1 MENLQAMKRISFI
14 IATVLMCFIGC
25 APKSVRNTLSD
36 IETFIQERPDSALT
50 ILDTMARASL
60 TTARSRAHHALL
72 HAMALDKNFIDVD
85 DDSIAQVAVDYFS
98 KHGPQKY
105 HARSLYYLGLA
116 YYYQEDYNKAIVEF
130 TKAEEVAVGC
140 DSLSLSL
147 ILTSEADAYS
157 RNYAH
162 VEELNSLRRALT
174 IDQNLNSEYYIN
186 VTKLRLVQSL
196 YNLNYNDEAD
206 SLLNELLR
214 TDISNDLLQT
224 SVNVTHAFVSSAI
237 KEIPDFKLASTI
249 YKDIHASEF
258 VTCLTIKDYWAWAY
272 SLNALGRKEEAQE
285 LIDQLIQ
292 ESSGTSSYWQYMIA
306 KSDRDSESALSHL
319 EDYIKYNDKE
329 VSDALKQSLALSQR
343 DYYQS
348 QSELSESEAHNA
360 RLTSLIIILTAAF
373 SAALV
378 FILIK
383 SYVKRQE
390 QQKEKYL
397 LYISE
402 ISRQME
408 EAKRGDYPALKKKYL
423 SLYRSRFETIGA
435 LYEQYI
441 HSKDLVNGESS
452 VYRKVATIVDD
463 FTLDY
468 QNGEKFETM
477 LDEDLD
483 NIMTNLRKEMPAL
496 KKKDIAIFSLFAIG
510 FDVTTISHLLNTS
523 MNTIYIRKSRIRHLI
538 DETDPPHKE
547 QFLEILGPF

>member
-1 MENLQAMKRISFI
+1 MKRISFI
-14 IATVLMCFIGC
+14 VAFALACIIGC
-25 APKSVRNTLSD
+25 APESVRHTLSD

-50 ILDTMARASL
+50 ILDTMDRASL

-72 HAMALDKNFIDVD
+72 HAMALDKNFIDVS
-85 DDSIAQVAVDYFS
+85 DDSIAQVAVDYYS

-130 TKAEEVAVGC
+130 TKAEEIAEGC
-140 DSLSLSL
+140 DSLYLGMLMVKKADTYSKTYNDIETLRILQEAYDIYKAISEDYYVKVTSLKL
-147 ILTSEADAYS
+147 ANAYYNINDFEESE
-157 RNYAH
+157 RL
-162 VEELNSLRRALT
+162 LNLLLRDSSNVNIISSALT
-174 IDQNLNSEYYIN
+174 TYAFLKVNMDVPDLEGAVSIYSDLMTKYDLSYMSYNEYG
-186 VTKLRLVQSL
+186 
-196 YNLNYNDEAD
+196 
-206 SLLNELLR
+206 
-214 TDISNDLLQT
+214 
-224 SVNVTHAFVSSAI
+224 
-237 KEIPDFKLASTI
+237 
-249 YKDIHASEF
+249 
-258 VTCLTIKDYWAWAY
+258 AWAY

-285 LIDQLIQ
+285 LMDQLIM
-292 ESSGTSSYWQYMIA
+292 EEPSGTSSYWQYMIA
-306 KSDRDSESALSHL
+306 KSNMDRESALAHL
-319 EDYIKYNDKE
+319 EDYIKHNERE

-360 RLTSLIIILTAAF
+360 RLTSLIIILIAVF
-373 SAALV
+373 SVALV

-390 QQKEKYL
+390 EQKEKYL

-402 ISRQME
+402 ISRQLE
-408 EAKRGDYPALKKKYL
+408 EDKREDYPTLKKKYL
-423 SLYRSRFETIGA
+423 SLYRSKFETIGA

-452 VYRKVATIVDD
+452 VYRKVAAIVDD

-468 QNGEKFETM
+468 HNSEKFEAM

-496 KKKDIAIFSLFAIG
+496 KKMDIAIFSLFAIG

-547 QFLEILGPF
+547 QFLEILDPF

>member
-1 MENLQAMKRISFI
+1 MENLRAMKRISFI

-25 APKSVRNTLSD
+25 SPKSVRNTLSD
-36 IETFIQERPDSALT
+36 VETFIQERPDSALT
-50 ILDTMARASL
+50 ILDTMDRASL

-85 DDSIAQVAVDYFS
+85 DDSIAQVAVDFFS

-140 DSLSLSL
+140 DSLYLGMSK
-147 ILTSEADAYS
+147 IEKADSYS
-157 RNYAH
+157 KTYNDM
-162 VEELNSLRRALT
+162 ESLRILHEAYNIFKSISQDYHVKVASL
-174 IDQNLNSEYYIN
+174 
-186 VTKLRLVQSL
+186 KLANAY
-196 YNLNYNDEAD
+196 YNLNDFEE
-206 SLLNELLR
+206 SERLLNLLLR
-214 TDISNDLLQT
+214 DSSDVNIISSALTTYAFLKVNMDVPDLEGAVSIYSDLLT
-224 SVNVTHAFVSSAI
+224 KYDLSYMSYN
-237 KEIPDFKLASTI
+237 
-249 YKDIHASEF
+249 
-258 VTCLTIKDYWAWAY
+258 DYWAWAY
-272 SLNALGRKEEAQE
+272 SLNALGQKEKAQD
-285 LIDQLIQ
+285 LIRQLILEEQ
-292 ESSGTSSYWQYMIA
+292 SGISAYWQYMIA
-306 KSDRDSESALSHL
+306 RSDGNKESALSYL
-319 EDYIKYNDKE
+319 EDYIKHNDTE

-360 RLTSLIIILTAAF
+360 RLTSLIIILLAAF
-373 SAALV
+373 LAVLV

-390 QQKEKYL
+390 ELKEKYL

-402 ISRQME
+402 ISRQLE
-408 EAKRGDYPALKKKYL
+408 EAKKEDYPALKKKYL
-423 SLYRSRFETIGA
+423 SLYRSKFETIGA

-452 VYRKVATIVDD
+452 VYRKVAAIVDD

-468 QNGEKFETM
+468 QNSEKFEAM

-483 NIMTNLRKEMPAL
+483 NIMTNLRAEVPSL
-496 KKKDIAIFSLFAIG
+496 KKMDFAIFSLYAIG

-523 MNTIYIRKSRIRHLI
+523 MNTIYIRKSRIKNQI
-538 DETDPPHKE
+538 NEVNPPHKE
-547 QFLEILGPF
+547 HYFEVLGYY

>member
-1 MENLQAMKRISFI
+1 MKRISF
-14 IATVLMCFIGC
+14 VLAIVLICFIGC
-25 APKSVRNTLSD
+25 APKSVRHTLSD
-36 IETFIQERPDSALT
+36 IETFIQERPDSALS
-50 ILDTMARASL
+50 ILDTMDRASL
-60 TTARSRAHHALL
+60 TTARARAHHALL

-105 HARSLYYLGLA
+105 LARSLYYLGLA

-130 TKAEEVAVGC
+130 TKAEEVAEAC
-140 DSLSLSL
+140 DSLYLGMIKGGQAFVYNQMHNNTEELRCLKEALEINARVSQKYYVDVIKLDIVHSLFNQNH
-147 ILTSEADAYS
+147 IEEADS
-157 RNYAH
+157 ILS
-162 VEELNSLRRALT
+162 ELLSDKILNDKIRVAAEITKAFTT
-174 IDQNLNSEYYIN
+174 ISSNIDNEFSAAVQIYNNVYNSEYSQ
-186 VTKLRLVQSL
+186 L
-196 YNLNYNDEAD
+196 
-206 SLLNELLR
+206 
-214 TDISNDLLQT
+214 
-224 SVNVTHAFVSSAI
+224 
-237 KEIPDFKLASTI
+237 
-249 YKDIHASEF
+249 
-258 VTCLTIKDYWAWAY
+258 LTIKDYWVWSYA
-272 SLNALGRKEEAQE
+272 LNAVGSKEEAQE
-285 LIDQLIQ
+285 LIHQLIM
-292 ESSGTSSYWQYMIA
+292 EPSGTSSYWQYMIA

-360 RLTSLIIILTAAF
+360 RLTSLIIILIAAF

-390 QQKEKYL
+390 QQKEQHL

-402 ISRQME
+402 ISRQLE
-408 EAKRGDYPALKKKYL
+408 EAKRGDYPALKKKYM
-423 SLYRSRFETIGA
+423 SIYRSKFETIGA

-452 VYRKVATIVDD
+452 VYRKVAAIVDD

-468 QNGEKFETM
+468 HNSEKFEAM

-483 NIMTNLRKEMPAL
+483 NIMTNLRKEMPSL

>member
-1 MENLQAMKRISFI
+1 MKRISFI
-14 IATVLMCFIGC
+14 VAFALACIIGC
-25 APKSVRNTLSD
+25 APESVRHTLSD

-50 ILDTMARASL
+50 ILDTMDRASL

-72 HAMALDKNFIDVD
+72 HAIALDKNFIDVS
-85 DDSIAQVAVDYFS
+85 DDSIAQVAVDYYS

-130 TKAEEVAVGC
+130 TKAEEIAEGC
-140 DSLSLSL
+140 DSLYLGMLMVKKADTYSKTYNDIETLRILQEAYDIYKAISEDYYVKVTSLKL
-147 ILTSEADAYS
+147 ANAYYNINDFEESE
-157 RNYAH
+157 RL
-162 VEELNSLRRALT
+162 LNLLLRDSSNVNIISSALT
-174 IDQNLNSEYYIN
+174 TYAFLKVNMDVPDLEGAVSIYSDLMTKYDLSYMSYNEYG
-186 VTKLRLVQSL
+186 
-196 YNLNYNDEAD
+196 
-206 SLLNELLR
+206 
-214 TDISNDLLQT
+214 
-224 SVNVTHAFVSSAI
+224 
-237 KEIPDFKLASTI
+237 
-249 YKDIHASEF
+249 
-258 VTCLTIKDYWAWAY
+258 AWAY

-285 LIDQLIQ
+285 LMDQLIM
-292 ESSGTSSYWQYMIA
+292 EEPSGTSSYWQYMIA
-306 KSDRDSESALSHL
+306 KSNMDRESALAHL
-319 EDYIKYNDKE
+319 EDYIKHNERE

-360 RLTSLIIILTAAF
+360 RLTSLIIILIAVF
-373 SAALV
+373 SVALV

-390 QQKEKYL
+390 EQKEKYL

-402 ISRQME
+402 ISRQLE
-408 EAKRGDYPALKKKYL
+408 EAKREDYPTLKKKYL
-423 SLYRSRFETIGA
+423 SLYRSKFETIGA

-452 VYRKVATIVDD
+452 VYRKVAAIVDD

-468 QNGEKFETM
+468 HNSEKFEAM

-496 KKKDIAIFSLFAIG
+496 KKMDIAIFSLFAIG

-547 QFLEILGPF
+547 QFLEILDPF